1 LSTDLGTILYKG
13 IVLGEIR
20 AIVDRM
26 KQVINASS
34 YEELARFLG
43 ISKASISKWIERNK
57 IPEKNIYKFINSTN
71 VNKDW
76 LLTGKG
82 EPLPD
87 SANINIVEEQ
97 KAVILSDVKS
107 VIDRM
112 KQVLK
117 VNTNSELAAKLRTTL
132 SNVDNWKKRKSIPDK
147 YILLTS
153 QMTGANQSWLLT
165 GQGSMFSDNSSH
177 NTPPKLDKEFEVI
190 CEYLKDLDRSK
201 RKKVLKYILELS
213 DNGDK

>member
-1 LSTDLGTILYKG
+1 M
-13 IVLGEIR
+13 GEIR

-165 GQGSMFSDNSSH
+165 GQGSMFDHSH
-177 NTPPKLDKEFEVI
+177 ASPSTDTPIEAELLEAFRKLPKKKQDYYYHKIKAEALEE
-190 CEYLKDLDRSK
+190 ELKKS
-201 RKKVLKYILELS
+201 E
-213 DNGDK
+213 